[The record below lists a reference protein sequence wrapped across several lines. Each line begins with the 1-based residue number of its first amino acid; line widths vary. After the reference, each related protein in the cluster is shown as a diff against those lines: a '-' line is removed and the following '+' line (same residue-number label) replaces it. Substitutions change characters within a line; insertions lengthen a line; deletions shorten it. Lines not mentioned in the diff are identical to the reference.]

1 MEVTPDP
8 PLSTSAAEEA
18 NYGADDPIKQEFLRV
33 LENARPLVFTPPGV
47 ETWDPVEVIRLLTIE
62 GQTDAQAILDEM
74 AAASQQELD
83 AAWQRWDTFGQE
95 EFEEQVEAEATP
107 EPTE

>member
-1 MEVTPDP
+1 M
-8 PLSTSAAEEA
+8 
-18 NYGADDPIKQEFLRV
+18 
-33 LENARPLVFTPPGV
+33 
-47 ETWDPVEVIRLLTIE
+47 RLLTIE

-83 AAWQRWDTFGQE
+83 AAWERWDTFDRS